1 MLFRSNTAGF
11 VWLFP
16 LTFLS
21 SVFAPVYTMPE
32 WLQVIARNNPVT
44 LVANLLRALSVG
56 QTLPGT
62 TWAGMVVPVALWTV
76 GITAV
81 FAPMAVARYRKV

>member
-1 MLFRSNTAGF
+1 MAL
-11 VWLFP
+11 P

-21 SVFAPVYTMPE
+21 SVFAPVYTMPD

-44 LVANLLRALSVG
+44 LEANLLRALSVG
-56 QTLPGT
+56 QTPPGT
-62 TWAGMVVPVALWTV
+62 TWAGMVTPVALWTV
-76 GITAV
+76 GLTAV